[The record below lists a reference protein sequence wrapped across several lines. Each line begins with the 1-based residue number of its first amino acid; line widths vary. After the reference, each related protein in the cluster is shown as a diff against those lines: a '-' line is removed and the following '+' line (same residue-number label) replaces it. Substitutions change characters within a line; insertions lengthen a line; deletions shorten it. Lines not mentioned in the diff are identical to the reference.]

1 MQMWAILLIVFVIMM
16 QVTQEMLII
25 LTIKM
30 KAQKTVYNTI
40 ISRTPCIHPK
50 KTNLKSTALI

>member
-16 QVTQEMLII
+16 QVAQEMLIT

-30 KAQKTVYNTI
+30 KAQKTVYNPT
-40 ISRTPCIHPK
+40 ISRTPCIY
-50 KTNLKSTALI
+50 